1 MSPFDQ
7 ASTTDEPTRSADVP
21 DSSCQESLFLN
32 VLLKTVP
39 DAFYF
44 KDMESRFLRLSTSM
58 VRKFGFNDEDD
69 LIGKTDFEI
78 FSSEHAQQAYNDEQ
92 DIIRTGKGIV
102 DFEEKETWP
111 DGSVTW
117 VSSTK
122 LPLKRSDGTI
132 IGTFGISRDI
142 TARKRAEDER
152 RSLEIQLQLAQ
163 KLESI
168 GRLAAGVAHEINTP
182 MQFIAD
188 NTHFL
193 LESFTSIAELLKRY
207 HQLLKE
213 AGEVD
218 TQRLRGITGELTELE
233 RCCDINYLLD
243 EFPTALNQT
252 QEGIARISKIVQ
264 SLKEFSHPGKSE
276 KRLADLNH
284 AIESA
289 ITVTRH
295 EWKYVSEI
303 RTDLDP
309 NLPSVPCLID
319 PFNQVM
325 LNLIINAANA
335 IEEAAKTR
343 PEKGSITIRTRTDGP
358 WVLIEVEDTGTGI
371 PDEIHSHIFEPFF
384 TTKDPGKGTGQ
395 GLAIVQSVI
404 VKQHGG
410 TVHFDSQAGR
420 GTTFYLRLPIK
431 PASSES
437 DGIDEGSEAMV

>member
-44 KDMESRFLRLSTSM
+44 KDVESRFLRLSTSM
-58 VRKFGFNDEDD
+58 ARKFGFNDEDD

-78 FSSEHAQQAYNDEQ
+78 FSSEHAQQAYSDEQ

-207 HQLLKE
+207 HHLLKE

-264 SLKEFSHPGKSE
+264 SLKEFSHPGNPKNVWRISTM
-276 KRLADLNH
+276 R
-284 AIESA
+284 
-289 ITVTRH
+289 
-295 EWKYVSEI
+295 
-303 RTDLDP
+303 
-309 NLPSVPCLID
+309 
-319 PFNQVM
+319 
-325 LNLIINAANA
+325 
-335 IEEAAKTR
+335 
-343 PEKGSITIRTRTDGP
+343 
-358 WVLIEVEDTGTGI
+358 
-371 PDEIHSHIFEPFF
+371 
-384 TTKDPGKGTGQ
+384 
-395 GLAIVQSVI
+395 
-404 VKQHGG
+404 
-410 TVHFDSQAGR
+410 
-420 GTTFYLRLPIK
+420 
-431 PASSES
+431 SSPRS
-437 DGIDEGSEAMV
+437 P